1 MLLLH
6 CRFGKVLWRSEG
18 QNCVSDEVLSGRY
31 QVKDLEKDGKVSVEG
46 VLGRRDIK
54 WHFQPM

>member
-1 MLLLH
+1 MLLLL

-31 QVKDLEKDGKVSVEG
+31 QVKDLEMDGKVSVEG

-54 WHFQPM
+54 WDFQTM